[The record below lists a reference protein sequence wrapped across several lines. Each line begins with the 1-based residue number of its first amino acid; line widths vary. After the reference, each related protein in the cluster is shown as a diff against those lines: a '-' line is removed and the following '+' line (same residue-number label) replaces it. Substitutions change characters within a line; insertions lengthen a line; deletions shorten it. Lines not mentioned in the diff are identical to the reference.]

1 MNLHSFQMGL
11 RALSTLLPYGKK
23 ITDEEALFT
32 WALLDDSVKA
42 TVTDEMW
49 AYACAQRR
57 MDPNPDKELSLDIQL
72 LRYVYRIRDG
82 QPAFDWGLKQDLP
95 QRMALRGQFHPP
107 ALIGDPTPA
116 PQQLPASNPVLEGL
130 MNPLASTRLSA
141 NQHEMEVERRK
152 RQMFKDLGDA
162 AA

>member
-1 MNLHSFQMGL
+1 MKATTFQMGL
-11 RALSTLLPYGKK
+11 RALSSLLPYGKK

-32 WALLDDSVKA
+32 WALLPESVKA

-49 AYACAQRR
+49 AFACAQRR

-95 QRMALRGQFHPP
+95 QRMALASQFHPP
-107 ALIGDPTPA
+107 GLPPANPTPA
-116 PQQLPASNPVLEGL
+116 PLELPASNSIIQGL
-130 MNPLASTRLSA
+130 L
-141 NQHEMEVERRK
+141 
-152 RQMFKDLGDA
+152 
-162 AA
+162 